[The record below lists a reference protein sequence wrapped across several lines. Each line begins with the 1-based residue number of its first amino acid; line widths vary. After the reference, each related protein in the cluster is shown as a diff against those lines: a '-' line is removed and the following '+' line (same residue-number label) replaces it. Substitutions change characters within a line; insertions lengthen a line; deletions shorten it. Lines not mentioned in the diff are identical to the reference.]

1 MVFYL
6 VFRILSLEMQLSIF
20 SSVSRFGAKT
30 PPHIVHH
37 LFVAEVVKHT
47 KYTNLFR
54 IFNLPF
60 SSKGGKSF
68 HFTFNFPC
76 KQDTM
81 ELSFSLPLFL
91 CLCLLFTEKSTCPV
105 NSVSLPGQ
113 TALIRIFW
121 SIPWITPPWLNCFF
135 SYRLLFLWELMSRFV
150 PRARLRIYIKTIF
163 KFEMTEFFK
172 CLKYVRYV
180 HIINNTN
187 TSTDI
192 N

>member
-68 HFTFNFPC
+68 HFTCNFPWNWHYGT
-76 KQDTM
+76 QLFSSNVS
-81 ELSFSLPLFL
+81 LSVFD
-91 CLCLLFTEKSTCPV
+91 FTEKSTCPV
-105 NSVSLPGQ
+105 NLVSLPGQ

-150 PRARLRIYIKTIF
+150 PRARLRIYIKIIF